1 MGTTKIAIID
11 LTYGGSHN
19 ISYIR
24 CYAKA
29 CVALGLPTDVIVSS
43 WIRPAVV
50 KTLARTAAR
59 DLPVWSEKS
68 FLAPYLAFKLWR
80 KAEERCG
87 LWRRP
92 LRRTGKNWLPQGQT
106 PTNPFA
112 IWLLLFCLRV
122 RGIID
127 KETLCVFLS
136 AEQMLCRNTIAWRLI
151 RPQRWVAL
159 LVGTSWLRN
168 ASAHQLEY
176 ASQLCIAHPSCRTV
190 GTLTEKEAD
199 ELRAC
204 LPTRTPVRRFPEP
217 IELEVSCEPKADLT
231 EAMQLV
237 EGKKVALV
245 TGILSKR
252 KCVLELLRAWQHLS
266 HDFHLIL
273 AGELHCQGQSQQE
286 QDELA
291 TTLAGPD
298 ARFHV
303 IDRWLDDDEINW
315 LIRKSSF
322 VIAIYRDFQGSSNVV
337 AKAVAFRKPV
347 VGLQDSEI
355 GNRIHRHGVG
365 RLAASLEPR
374 AIAQAIE
381 SVATEPTTAAAF
393 RAFEHEF
400 GAADAVERL
409 LADIIHV

>member
-1 MGTTKIAIID
+1 MGTPKIAIID

-19 ISYIR
+19 IAYIR

-29 CVALGLPTDVIVSS
+29 CVTLELPTDVIVSS
-43 WIRPAVV
+43 WTRPAVA
-50 KTLARTAAR
+50 KALAVTAAC

-68 FLAPYLAFKLWR
+68 FFGPYLVFKLWR
-80 KAEERCG
+80 KAEEWCG

-92 LRRTGKNWLPQGQT
+92 LRRAGKDLVTQGQT

-136 AEQMLCRNTIAWRLI
+136 AEQMLCRNTLAWRLI
-151 RPQRWVAL
+151 RPKRWVAL

-168 ASAHQLEY
+168 ASTHQLDY
-176 ASQLCIAHPSCRTV
+176 ARQLCIAHPSCQTV

-204 LPTRTPVRRFPEP
+204 LPDRTRIRRFPEP
-217 IELEVSCEPKADLT
+217 IELEVLGEPKSDLA
-231 EAMQLV
+231 EAMRLAA
-237 EGKKVALV
+237 GKKVALV

-252 KCVLELLRAWQHLS
+252 KCVLELLRAWQHLAD
-266 HDFHLIL
+266 DFHLIL
-273 AGELHCQGQSQQE
+273 AGQLHCQGLPQHE
-286 QDELA
+286 QDEIAA
-291 TTLAGPD
+291 TLSGSD

-303 IDRWLDDDEINW
+303 IDRWLEDDEINW
-315 LIRKSSF
+315 LIQNSSL

-337 AKAVAFRKPV
+337 AKAIAFRKPV
-347 VGLQDSEI
+347 VALRDSEI

-365 RLAASLEPR
+365 RLAESLAPR
-374 AIAQAIE
+374 EIAQAIE
-381 SVATEPTTAAAF
+381 SGASESTTIAAF

-400 GAADAVERL
+400 GGADAVERL
-409 LADIIHV
+409 LADIIHA

>member
-1 MGTTKIAIID
+1 MATTKIAIID

-19 ISYIR
+19 IPYIR

-50 KTLARTAAR
+50 KALAGTAAR

-68 FLAPYLAFKLWR
+68 FLGPYLAFKLWR

-92 LRRTGKNWLPQGQT
+92 LRRTGKDLLPQGQT

-151 RPQRWVAL
+151 RPQRWVGL
-159 LVGTSWLRN
+159 LVGTSWLRK

-176 ASQLCIAHPSCRTV
+176 ASQLCIAHPSCQTV

-204 LPTRTPVRRFPEP
+204 LPTGTSIRRFPEP
-217 IELEVSCEPKADLT
+217 IELEVSGEPKADLT
-231 EAMQLV
+231 EAMKLAA
-237 EGKKVALV
+237 GKKVALV

-252 KCVLELLRAWQHLS
+252 KCVLELLRAWQYLAN
-266 HDFHLIL
+266 DFHLVL
-273 AGELHCQGQSQQE
+273 AGELHCQGLPQQE
-286 QDELA
+286 QDEIA

-298 ARFHV
+298 ARFHL
-303 IDRWLDDDEINW
+303 IDRWLEDDEINW
-315 LIRKSSF
+315 LIRNSSF
-322 VIAIYRDFQGSSNVV
+322 VVAIYRDFQGSSNVV
-337 AKAVAFRKPV
+337 AKAVAFRRPV
-347 VGLQDSEI
+347 VGLRDSEI

-365 RLAASLEPR
+365 SLAASLAPR

-381 SVATEPTTAAAF
+381 SVAAEPTTTAAF

-400 GAADAVERL
+400 GGADAVERL
-409 LADIIHV
+409 LADLIHV